1 MQRINDGL
9 GAASDLVIVLSM
21 ASVEKPWVK
30 KEFTAALMRHLS
42 DSSIRVLPVLV
53 DACEIPALIADIRY
67 ADCRTEKTA
76 GFREL
81 LVAIKCK

>member
-1 MQRINDGL
+1 
-9 GAASDLVIVLSM
+9 
-21 ASVEKPWVK
+21 
-30 KEFTAALMRHLS
+30 MRHLS

-81 LVAIKCK
+81 LAAIKCK